1 MTRFPYDSQVDSVRC
16 DAYNDDP
23 TRVAKVA
30 KAMPSVADLNALAEV
45 CSALAHPV
53 RAAVY
58 AAISKEQL
66 CVCELAS
73 LLGMS
78 SPALMH
84 HLRTLDRAG
93 LIGVRKE
100 GKFAVY
106 EPASAVADAIVRAFK
121 RENKELAGAKR

>member
-1 MTRFPYDSQVDSVRC
+1 MAAFPYESRVDTVRC

-23 TRVAKVA
+23 TRVARVA
-30 KAMPSVADLNALAEV
+30 KAMPSQKGLTALSEV

-58 AAISKEQL
+58 AAISKEPL
-66 CVCELAS
+66 CVCELGS

-84 HLRTLDRAG
+84 HLRALDRAG
-93 LIGVRKE
+93 LIAVRKE
-100 GKFAVY
+100 GKFVVY
-106 EPASAVADAIVRAFK
+106 EPASAMADAIFRAFK
-121 RENKELAGAKR
+121 REQPEHSGAKR